1 MARAAPCV
9 DIDDLAILSYLALDQ
24 DFGPRLRTGC
34 ARFGDGVHEQADM
47 VNAVGNGI
55 FAVVDRRRVVLRA
68 DQLDLDIAPIADR
81 KREQGVGWLAAI
93 FHVAQ
98 PDILH
103 DEEGP
108 KSDRFGPVANDRKS
122 TRLNSS
128 H

>member
-24 DFGPRLRTGC
+24 DFGPRLRTGG

-68 DQLDLDIAPIADR
+68 DQLDLDIAPIAER
-81 KREQGVGWLAAI
+81 KREQGRSEERRVGQEC
-93 FHVAQ
+93 V
-98 PDILH
+98 
-103 DEEGP
+103 
-108 KSDRFGPVANDRKS
+108 S
-122 TRLNSS
+122 TCRSRWS
-128 H
+128 HYH